1 MGAETECGVR
11 LHVSQ
16 WEEIGA
22 GVSWRGSER
31 HRGASAWGISV
42 GHQREVSAWG
52 ISGTECRTTRRGLPT
67 RKRCYEDAMN
77 ENESFA
83 QGNGGTI

>member
-31 HRGASAWGISV
+31 YR
-42 GHQREVSAWG
+42 GHQRGASAWG
-52 ISGTECRTTRRGLPT
+52 ISGTECLTTRRGLPT
-67 RKRCYEDAMN
+67 RKRCYEDAKN

-83 QGNGGTI
+83 QGNRGTI